1 MGDYEQVLTPE
12 DDGFLCPTC
21 SVKRTRSTQRSLRP
35 EHMRMLLTAD
45 RGIESQIGPLLR
57 SESTVRI
64 CRTCKTQADQ
74 ALAAAMT
81 TYKTPSFE
89 TTDCKRKSPVVL
101 QAALRVKSYP
111 NPVDL
116 FKAILKGKHELDIT
130 ILGKQ
135 PLFLVG
141 SVVEVSRRMQP
152 YVNEEGGIAHVTR
165 VAEDTSDGGL
175 GFLYDVTYVLRNRQE
190 KELPESFLCESSEML
205 PKKRRVSVD
214 SSALSIEG
222 TCHYRGLYCVRL
234 GYTAP
239 SHLV

>member
-1 MGDYEQVLTPE
+1 MKVGRRLLMSALLTFWPGMGDYEQVLTPE

-111 NPVDL
+111 NPVC
-116 FKAILKGKHELDIT
+116 
-130 ILGKQ
+130 
-135 PLFLVG
+135 
-141 SVVEVSRRMQP
+141 
-152 YVNEEGGIAHVTR
+152 YVR
-165 VAEDTSDGGL
+165 VLT
-175 GFLYDVTYVLRNRQE
+175 
-190 KELPESFLCESSEML
+190 
-205 PKKRRVSVD
+205 
-214 SSALSIEG
+214 
-222 TCHYRGLYCVRL
+222 
-234 GYTAP
+234 
-239 SHLV
+239 